1 MPQPTPFDIALQD
14 FVQHV
19 GNLKQQAAAQA
30 QMGAMPQQGAPTPPG
45 GMPPQQGAPGGSA
58 PGMQPMPQPA
68 PANNGVPSPMPG
80 DLRDGTANMLRVMM
94 EGRMH
99 ANMLAAMLQG
109 KNGGTATVQ

>member
-30 QMGAMPQQGAPTPPG
+30 QMGAMQQQGTPNP
-45 GMPPQQGAPGGSA
+45 GMPPQQGAPSGGA
-58 PGMQPMPQPA
+58 PGMQPMNQPPPPDMNTA
-68 PANNGVPSPMPG
+68 PAMPG
-80 DLRDGTANMLRVMM
+80 DLRNGTANMLRVMM

-99 ANMLAAMLQG
+99 ANLLAAMLQH
-109 KNGGTATVQ
+109 KNGGEGTVN